1 MPCKSLSSST
11 VPIPTF
17 GVPYEFSA
25 APIIKGS
32 ISLSYHSVKSPSA
45 AKAVGG
51 FKDIVGTPLAP
62 LVIELADAPA
72 GPTLLEA
79 SLHATA

>member
-1 MPCKSLSSST
+1 M
-11 VPIPTF
+11 
-17 GVPYEFSA
+17 
-25 APIIKGS
+25 KGS
-32 ISLSYHSVKSPSA
+32 IPLSYHSVKSPSA

-62 LVIELADAPA
+62 FVMELSDAPA

-79 SLHATA
+79 SLQATA